1 MKKTRLIALLAACVM
16 LLTSCGGAQGG
27 GEGKQEGSTSAEV
40 PKTEQSTDRTGTC
53 RGNLQRTKGLQR
65 MDHFDGYL

>member
-27 GEGKQEGSTSAEV
+27 GEGKQEGSTSADRA
-40 PKTEQSTDRTGTC
+40 KHRTGTC

>member
-1 MKKTRLIALLAACVM
+1 MKKTRLNALLAACVM

-40 PKTEQSTDRTGTC
+40 PKTEQSTE
-53 RGNLQRTKGLQR
+53 
-65 MDHFDGYL
+65 